1 MSPND
6 DLTRW
11 GEPPADADELALA
24 EAMTED
30 ARPTHLRGAAT
41 LLEVGDWMRQLVY
54 TILEKSDLLANLPPP
69 AAAGEAPVAGW
80 LRLAVGRIL
89 AGGVFAVAS
98 THAAPM
104 SLRDLRRVPD
114 DPDRVI
120 LRTGD
125 RIRVDVMCDRPG
137 FLAVLNV
144 GPGGNV
150 HLLLPE
156 QGRAAQPVHPGEA
169 RHLFDVVLIPPTGR
183 ERLYAI
189 WTRQAAT
196 AAQLADLIRPGAL
209 LRDMVRVQD
218 ALAALPEADWHA
230 VMLELDHQG

>member
-6 DLTRW
+6 DLARW
-11 GEPPADADELALA
+11 GEPPTDADELALA
-24 EAMTED
+24 EALTED
-30 ARPTHLRGAAT
+30 ARPTHLRGAAP
-41 LLEVGDWMRQLVY
+41 LLEVGDWMRQLIH

-80 LRLAVGRIL
+80 LRLAVSRIL
-89 AGGVFAVAS
+89 SGGVFPVAS
-98 THAAPM
+98 THASPM

-114 DPDRVI
+114 DPDRVA

-125 RIRVDVMCDRPG
+125 RIRVEVVCDRPG

-144 GPGGNV
+144 GPSGNV
-150 HLLLPE
+150 NLLHPE
-156 QGRAAQPVHPGEA
+156 QAVRPGET
-169 RHLFDVVLIPPTGR
+169 RHLFDVEMIPPTGR

-196 AAQLADLIRPGAL
+196 VPQLSELVRPGPV

-218 ALAALPEADWHA
+218 ALSRLPGEDWHA

>member
-1 MSPND
+1 MSTND
-6 DLTRW
+6 DLARW
-11 GEPPADADELALA
+11 GEPPTDVDELALA
-24 EAMTED
+24 EALTEN
-30 ARPTHLRGAAT
+30 ARPTHLRGAAS
-41 LLEVGDWMRQLVY
+41 LLEVSDWMRQLIH

-69 AAAGEAPVAGW
+69 AAAGEAPATGW

-89 AGGVFAVAS
+89 AGSVLPIAS
-98 THAAPM
+98 THGVPM

-114 DPDRVI
+114 DPDRVV

-125 RIRVDVMCDRPG
+125 RVRVEVVCDRPG

-144 GPGGNV
+144 GPSGNV
-150 HLLLPE
+150 HLLHPE
-156 QGRAAQPVHPGEA
+156 QAVHPGEV
-169 RHLFDVVLIPPTGR
+169 RHLFDVELIPPTGR

-196 AAQLADLIRPGAL
+196 VPQLADLVRPGTT

-218 ALAALPEADWHA
+218 SLSRLPAEDWHA